1 MWDPQFQA
9 PILKIFVYC
18 SSGEKGFLSRVLSLR
33 LSLYPRSLSPTNSLS
48 LYPRFFRPA
57 NHREQPTNQED
68 TGETTASN
76 RPACNLL
83 LSLCPPSFRPANHR
97 AAPLAPV
104 PAPTRP
110 SFTLSLSSRLCL
122 PSLSSTANH
131 RVTGEPPRPPSG
143 CRSGTGLSS
152 GSLFCL
158 LQRNT
163 AKLDWRRRVH
173 MALDVVSDFGLS
185 RLKSKAYLTTK
196 TRKGTPQWMA
206 PEVLRNEA
214 SDEKSDVYSYGVVLW
229 EIATQKIPW
238 DNLNAAQVI
247 GAVGFYESAA

>member
-1 MWDPQFQA
+1 M
-9 PILKIFVYC
+9 
-18 SSGEKGFLSRVLSLR
+18 SRVLSLR
-33 LSLYPRSLSPTNSLS
+33 PSLYPRSLSPTNSLS

-68 TGETTASN
+68 IGETTESN
-76 RPACNLL
+76 RPACDLL
-83 LSLCPPSFRPANHR
+83 LSLPSLFPTGEPPR
-97 AAPLAPV
+97 
-104 PAPTRP
+104 RP
-110 SFTLSLSSRLCL
+110 SGSGSGPDSSVPYSFSLLASLSAL
-122 PSLSSTANH
+122 PLFDS
-131 RVTGEPPRPPSG
+131 EPPRPPSG
-143 CRSGTGLSS
+143 CKSGTGLSS

-163 AKLDWRRRVH
+163 AKLDWRRRVR

-196 TRKGTPQWMA
+196 TGKGTPQWMA
-206 PEVLRNEA
+206 LEVLRNEA

-247 GAVGFYESAA
+247 GAVGFMNQRLDIPHDVDPQWASIIENCWHSDPKCRPTF